1 MIVKTLCTIA
11 SAFLICNGLS
21 AQCPDWESADKSKQI
36 KVTVWSEN
44 DECFRILL
52 NGKEL
57 HPDSARQVI
66 FWVSGTDMAMDKMTL
81 QIRGQEDKKNLF
93 VNKDM
98 TEVFYRVDKNKKG
111 EYSLRGE
118 PSKAQITPEA
128 QARRDAEQ
136 KAAEEK
142 RAADKAARDKEWE
155 DKLAAQKA
163 EREKEKA
170 EEAKKEAD
178 EKAKKEEEL
187 AKKREEENKARGYGG
202 TTTTP
207 PAGTTPTTAP
217 GTTTPSTPSVSV
229 TTTSIPYGKYTG
241 KGSSKITTGR
251 YSYKEQYFYDGKPLV
266 NTLITYT
273 TRDSVILAVAMTDS
287 EGRATFKTDFPPGQ
301 YRTNIFG
308 EKPNTN
314 WGLCGIYVSTFSEDP
329 KDFAPTDFKSG
340 VEQVS
345 KMMGMSP
352 AIFAASMGL

>member
-1 MIVKTLCTIA
+1 MKIKQQLFFFA
-11 SAFLICNGLS
+11 SLLITTAAYS
-21 AQCPDWESADKSKQI
+21 QCPDWESPDKSKQI

-98 TEVFYRVDKNKKG
+98 TQVFYRVDRNKKG
-111 EYSLRGE
+111 EYSLKGE

-136 KAAEEK
+136 KAAADK
-142 RAADKAARDKEWE
+142 AAADKAARDKEWD

-170 EEAKKEAD
+170 EEAKKDAA

-207 PAGTTPTTAP
+207 PAGTTTTTAP
-217 GTTTPSTPSVSV
+217 GTTTTPAASTA
-229 TTTSIPYGKYTG
+229 TSLLRYGKYTG
-241 KGSSKITTGR
+241 KGSSQITTGA
-251 YSYKEQYFYDGKPLV
+251 YTYKEQ
-266 NTLITYT
+266 
-273 TRDSVILAVAMTDS
+273 
-287 EGRATFKTDFPPGQ
+287 
-301 YRTNIFG
+301 
-308 EKPNTN
+308 
-314 WGLCGIYVSTFSEDP
+314 
-329 KDFAPTDFKSG
+329 
-340 VEQVS
+340 
-345 KMMGMSP
+345 
-352 AIFAASMGL
+352 